1 MNINQN
7 VILLSSNNSISY
19 NNSDNEDNKNN
30 EFFQPISYRKSINTN
45 IFPNYVLKNEIE
57 DKENKIKQM
66 YEHALFAFNEK
77 KYETII
83 TIITHNEKFFFKNS
97 ESSFNMLKMKI
108 RAKLKLLKIMFEPIY
123 FGKNKIKY
131 TYKIEKELLC
141 IQKDFDKLME
151 INDNNIDKQQEEIC
165 NQIYCHMLLYYSI
178 LWKIRNDYV
187 KSLSYI
193 CLALNLLKIFFL
205 KYGKANEIG
214 TYSIYCKIYL
224 FFIYLLILDNNIDL
238 AISYE
243 DNLFNLI
250 NVSFKILQD
259 DEKNIYNKKF
269 YIYLFINFLFFGFCF
284 EYIGKPIESMNAY
297 KFAYDLLKNE
307 SFFSEEKYFELIV
320 SLYYQIS
327 LKAHNKFEK
336 EIKEIKIQS
345 NNKEKKEEILSLISN
360 GYTINPNKFKK
371 VENKIENNILS
382 PSITEKINNLDKEL
396 EILVYTNRDFNKELN
411 TKKKRNISPKTKDN
425 LRNYKIYS
433 TLLTKDYTDLIL
445 KNNVYINDPEGE
457 KETIE
462 KINSYLYHRMTIT
475 NNNNYIKQ
483 NSYKNNINNTQLTKR
498 TFNFK
503 RVQSEN
509 ILTIKG
515 NLNNNK
521 EIKKK
526 KTKFKNLNK
535 NNSSNSL
542 FSITKP
548 LSNDFE
554 KRNKSG
560 RALSKNYFSK
570 YMKLEKLTSQELE
583 FQKTLLNI
591 RSRQSKYY
599 FAQNSKDMIFNEE
612 NSKKK
617 AFKSYFFIKNNL
629 SEKRIKYSS
638 SSKNQIYE
646 MDPEKL
652 YNKLFH
658 RRKRNLVTTSFNK
671 VFKNYQKKTLIERKE
686 HEKCDDINYIKLRNE
701 KNIIKLNGQIDNIS
715 QMIKKRKKEL
725 KKNKKINN

>member
-30 EFFQPISYRKSINTN
+30 EFFQPISYRKSINSN
-45 IFPNYVLKNEIE
+45 KFPNFLLTKEIKE
-57 DKENKIKQM
+57 KENKIKEI
-66 YEHALFAFNEK
+66 YEHALIAFNEK

-123 FGKNKIKY
+123 FGKNKIKH

-151 INDNNIDKQQEEIC
+151 INDNNLDKQQEEIC

-238 AISYE
+238 AIFYE

-250 NVSFKILQD
+250 NVSLKIVKEH
-259 DEKNIYNKKF
+259 EKQIYNKKF
-269 YIYLFINFLFFGFCF
+269 YNYLFINFLFFGFCF
-284 EYIGKPIESMNAY
+284 EYIGKPIESMNSY

-307 SFFSEEKYFELIV
+307 SFLSDEKYFELIV

-327 LKAHNKFEK
+327 LKVHNKTEK
-336 EIKEIKIQS
+336 NIKEIEIQS
-345 NNKEKKEEILSLISN
+345 NNKEKKEQLLSLIAN

-396 EILVYTNRDFNKELN
+396 EILVYTNRDFYKELN
-411 TKKKRNISPKTKDN
+411 TKQKKNISPETKDN

-445 KNNVYINDPEGE
+445 KNNLYLNYPEAE
-457 KETIE
+457 RETIE
-462 KINSYLYHRMTIT
+462 RINSYLYHKMTIT
-475 NNNNYIKQ
+475 NNNIEQ
-483 NSYKNNINNTQLTKR
+483 NSSKKNINNRPFTTRK
-498 TFNFK
+498 FNFK
-503 RVQSEN
+503 RVKSEN
-509 ILTIKG
+509 ILTIKD
-515 NLNNNK
+515 NLNNNIENK
-521 EIKKK
+521 RK
-526 KTKFKNLNK
+526 KTKRKNINK
-535 NNSSNSL
+535 NKSSNNL
-542 FSITKP
+542 FSITRP

-560 RALSKNYFSK
+560 RTLSKNYFSK